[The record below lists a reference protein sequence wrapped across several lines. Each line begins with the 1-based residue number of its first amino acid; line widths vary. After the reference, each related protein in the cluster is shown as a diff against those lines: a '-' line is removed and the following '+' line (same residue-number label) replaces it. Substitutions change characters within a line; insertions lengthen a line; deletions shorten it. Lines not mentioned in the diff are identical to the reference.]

1 MTPVFHAYRQQRM
14 TQRQSPYPVVMTRL
28 IALDMPA
35 SKMFVELVQRTWS
48 NGDAVLLI
56 DQRLPTAGKKSLLD
70 AMAPSEIIDASFNS
84 SSIPNGRALLDGDAL
99 VIASSGSTGSPKG
112 IIHTHS
118 SLLAGAQASASRLQL
133 TSDDHWLVCIPVS
146 HVGGFS
152 VISRALHTGAALTL
166 HPAFD
171 ATAVQE
177 ASTHGVTHTSLVA
190 TALSRIETSLF
201 KSILL
206 GGSSAPANLPTN
218 VITTYGMTETGGGVV
233 YNGKPLDNVEVKIVE
248 GEIHLRCPM
257 LMRAYRDDQAIVL
270 NDGWY
275 ATGDMGAIND
285 SGTISVFGRTTDLII
300 TGGEN
305 VWPSVVE
312 NSLTSFS
319 LVKEVVVRGTPDA
332 TWGQRVVAYVV
343 LNDSLGASDAALLSE
358 LREHVKQTLPAFY
371 APQQVIVLSQI
382 PRTSLGKVD
391 LQALPSA

>member
-1 MTPVFHAYRQQRM
+1 MA
-14 TQRQSPYPVVMTRL
+14 RL

-35 SKMFVELVQRTWS
+35 SQTFVDLVQRAWS
-48 NGDAVLLI
+48 DGNAILPI
-56 DQRLPTAGKKSLLD
+56 DQRLRPAGKKMLMD
-70 AMAPSEIIDASFNS
+70 TMAPSEIIDASFTAS
-84 SSIPNGRALLDGDAL
+84 TLPNGRPMQDGDAL

-118 SLLAGAQASASRLQL
+118 SLLAGAQASAARLQL

-152 VISRALHTGAALTL
+152 VIARALHTSAALTL

-171 ATAVQE
+171 AVAVQE
-177 ASTHGVTHTSLVA
+177 AARNGATHTSLVA
-190 TALSRIETSLF
+190 TALSRIDTSLF

-206 GGSSAPANLPTN
+206 GGSSAPANLSSN

-233 YNGKPLDNVEVKIVE
+233 YNGQPLENVEVKIVK
-248 GEIHLRCPM
+248 GEILLRCPM
-257 LMRAYRDDQAIVL
+257 LMRAYCDDQTIPTE
-270 NDGWY
+270 DGWY
-275 ATGDMGAIND
+275 ATSDMGEIDEN
-285 SGTISVFGRTTDLII
+285 GKLSVHGRRSDMII

-312 NSLTSFS
+312 HSMSS
-319 LVKEVVVRGTPDA
+319 HPMIDQVVVRGTPDT

-343 LNDSLGASDAALLSE
+343 LNDSAHTSDASLLSD
-358 LREHVKQTLPAFY
+358 LRDHVKQSLPAFY
-371 APQQVIVLSQI
+371 APQQIVVLAGI

>member
-1 MTPVFHAYRQQRM
+1 MA
-14 TQRQSPYPVVMTRL
+14 RL
-28 IALDMPA
+28 VALDMPA
-35 SKMFVELVQRTWS
+35 SQLFVEQVQRAWS
-48 NGDAVLLI
+48 NGDAVLPI
-56 DQRLPTAGKKSLLD
+56 DQRLPPTGKKLLLD
-70 AMAPSEIIDASFNS
+70 AMAPSEVIDASATS
-84 SSIPNGRALLDGDAL
+84 SSLPNGRPLQEGDAL

-133 TSDDHWLVCIPVS
+133 TADDHWLVCIPVS

-152 VISRALHTGAALTL
+152 VITRALHTGAALTL
-166 HPAFD
+166 HPSFD
-171 ATAVQE
+171 ATAIQE

-190 TALSRIETSLF
+190 TALSRIDTSLF
-201 KSILL
+201 RTILL
-206 GGSSAPANLPTN
+206 GGSSAPNNLPSN

-233 YNGKPLDNVEVKIVE
+233 YNGMPLDNVEAKIVE

-257 LMRAYRDDQAIVL
+257 LMRAYRDDQAMIP

-275 ATGDMGAIND
+275 STGDMGAIND
-285 SGTISVFGRTTDLII
+285 RGTVSVYGRKTDMII

-312 NSLTSFS
+312 NSLTSHS
-319 LVKEVVVRGTPDA
+319 VVKEVVVRGASDA

-343 LNDSLGASDAALLSE
+343 LNNSLGASNAALLSD

-371 APQQVIVLSQI
+371 APQQVIVLTQI

-391 LQALPSA
+391 LQALPIINS

>member
-1 MTPVFHAYRQQRM
+1 MA
-14 TQRQSPYPVVMTRL
+14 RL
-28 IALDMPA
+28 VALDMPA
-35 SKMFVELVQRTWS
+35 SQMFVEQVQRAWS
-48 NGDAVLLI
+48 NGDAVLPI
-56 DQRLPTAGKKSLLD
+56 DQRLPPTGKKLLLD
-70 AMAPSEIIDASFNS
+70 AMAPSEVIDASATS
-84 SSIPNGRALLDGDAL
+84 SSLPNGRPLQEGDAL

-133 TSDDHWLVCIPVS
+133 TADDHWLVCIPVS

-152 VISRALHTGAALTL
+152 VITRALHTGAALTL
-166 HPAFD
+166 HPSFD
-171 ATAVQE
+171 ATAIQE

-190 TALSRIETSLF
+190 TALSRIDTSLF
-201 KSILL
+201 RTILL
-206 GGSSAPANLPTN
+206 GGSSAPNNLPSN

-233 YNGKPLDNVEVKIVE
+233 YNGMPLDNVEAKIVE

-257 LMRAYRDDQAIVL
+257 LMRAYRDDQAMIP

-275 ATGDMGAIND
+275 STGDMGAIND
-285 SGTISVFGRTTDLII
+285 RGTVSVYGRKTDMII

-312 NSLTSFS
+312 NSLTSHS
-319 LVKEVVVRGTPDA
+319 VVKEVVVRGAPDT

-343 LNDSLGASDAALLSE
+343 LNDSLDASDATLLSN
-358 LREHVKQTLPAFY
+358 LREHVKQTLPAFC
-371 APQQVIVLSQI
+371 APQQVIVLTQI

-391 LQALPSA
+391 LQALQIINS

>member
-1 MTPVFHAYRQQRM
+1 MA
-14 TQRQSPYPVVMTRL
+14 RL
-28 IALDMPA
+28 VALDMPA
-35 SKMFVELVQRTWS
+35 SQMFVDQVQRAWS
-48 NGDAVLLI
+48 NGDAVLPI
-56 DQRLPTAGKKSLLD
+56 DQRLPPTGKKLLLD
-70 AMAPSEIIDASFNS
+70 AMAPSEVIDASATS
-84 SSIPNGRALLDGDAL
+84 SSLPNGRPLQEGDAL

-133 TSDDHWLVCIPVS
+133 TADDHWLVCIPVS

-152 VISRALHTGAALTL
+152 VITRALHTGAALTL
-166 HPAFD
+166 HPSFD
-171 ATAVQE
+171 ATAIQE

-190 TALSRIETSLF
+190 TALSRIDTSLF
-201 KSILL
+201 RTILL
-206 GGSSAPANLPTN
+206 GGSSAPNNLPSN

-233 YNGKPLDNVEVKIVE
+233 YNGMPLDNVEAKIVE

-257 LMRAYRDDQAIVL
+257 LMRAYRDDQAMIP

-275 ATGDMGAIND
+275 STGDMGAIND
-285 SGTISVFGRTTDLII
+285 RGTVSVYGRKTDMII

-312 NSLTSFS
+312 NCLASHPT
-319 LVKEVVVRGTPDA
+319 VDEVVVRSAPDA

-343 LNDSLGASDAALLSE
+343 LNDSLDASDATLLSN
-358 LREHVKQTLPAFY
+358 LREHVKQTLPAFC
-371 APQQVIVLSQI
+371 APQQVIVLTQI

-391 LQALPSA
+391 LQALQIING

>member
-1 MTPVFHAYRQQRM
+1 MA
-14 TQRQSPYPVVMTRL
+14 RL
-28 IALDMPA
+28 VALDMPA
-35 SKMFVELVQRTWS
+35 SQMFVDQVQRAWS
-48 NGDAVLLI
+48 NGDAVLPI
-56 DQRLPTAGKKSLLD
+56 DQRLPPTGKKLLLD
-70 AMAPSEIIDASFNS
+70 AMAPSEVIDASATS
-84 SSIPNGRALLDGDAL
+84 SSLPNGRPLQEGDAL

-133 TSDDHWLVCIPVS
+133 TADDHWLVCIPVS

-152 VISRALHTGAALTL
+152 VITRALHTGAALTL
-166 HPAFD
+166 HPSFD
-171 ATAVQE
+171 ATAIQE

-190 TALSRIETSLF
+190 TALSRIDTSLF
-201 KSILL
+201 RTILL
-206 GGSSAPANLPTN
+206 GGSSAPNNLPSN

-233 YNGKPLDNVEVKIVE
+233 YNGMPLDNVEAKIVE

-257 LMRAYRDDQAIVL
+257 LMRAYRDDQAMIP

-275 ATGDMGAIND
+275 STGDMGAIND
-285 SGTISVFGRTTDLII
+285 SGAIAVYGRKTDMII

-312 NSLTSFS
+312 NCLASHTT
-319 LVKEVVVRGTPDA
+319 VDEVVVRGAPDA

-343 LNDSLGASDAALLSE
+343 LNDSLDASDATLLSN
-358 LREHVKQTLPAFY
+358 LREHVKQTLPAFC
-371 APQQVIVLSQI
+371 APQQVIVLTQI

-391 LQALPSA
+391 LQALPIINS

>member
-1 MTPVFHAYRQQRM
+1 MA
-14 TQRQSPYPVVMTRL
+14 RL

-35 SKMFVELVQRTWS
+35 SQTFVDLVQRAWS
-48 NGDAVLLI
+48 DGNAILPI
-56 DQRLPTAGKKSLLD
+56 DQRLRPAGKKMLMD
-70 AMAPSEIIDASFNS
+70 TMAPSEIIDASFTAS
-84 SSIPNGRALLDGDAL
+84 TLPNGRPMQDGDAL

-118 SLLAGAQASASRLQL
+118 SLLAGAQASAARLQL

-152 VISRALHTGAALTL
+152 VIARALHTSAALTL

-171 ATAVQE
+171 AVAVQE
-177 ASTHGVTHTSLVA
+177 AARNGATHTSLVA
-190 TALSRIETSLF
+190 TALSRIDTSLF

-206 GGSSAPANLPTN
+206 GGSSAPANLSSN

-233 YNGKPLDNVEVKIVE
+233 YNGLPLENVEVKILQ

-257 LMRAYRDDQAIVL
+257 LMRAYRNDQSFSL
-270 NDGWY
+270 NDEWF
-275 ATGDMGAIND
+275 ATGDMGELSED
-285 SGTISVFGRTTDLII
+285 GKLSVYGRRTDMII

-305 VWPSVVE
+305 VWPAVVE
-312 NSLTSFS
+312 NSIASHPLINQ
-319 LVKEVVVRGTPDA
+319 VVVRGTPDA

-343 LNDSLGASDAALLSE
+343 LNESAATSDAILLSD
-358 LREHVKQTLPAFY
+358 LRERVKQTLPAFC
-371 APQQVIVLSQI
+371 APQQVVVLSQI

-391 LQALPSA
+391 VQALPSA

>member
-1 MTPVFHAYRQQRM
+1 MA
-14 TQRQSPYPVVMTRL
+14 RL
-28 IALDMPA
+28 VALDMPA
-35 SKMFVELVQRTWS
+35 SQMFVDQVQRAWS
-48 NGDAVLLI
+48 NGDAVLPI
-56 DQRLPTAGKKSLLD
+56 DQRLPPAGKKLLID
-70 AMAPSEIIDASFNS
+70 AMAPSEVIDASATS
-84 SSIPNGRALLDGDAL
+84 SSLPNGRPLQEGDAL

-118 SLLAGAQASASRLQL
+118 SLLASAQASASRLQL
-133 TSDDHWLVCIPVS
+133 TANDHWLVCIPVS

-152 VISRALHTGAALTL
+152 VITRALHTGAALTL
-166 HPAFD
+166 HPSFD

-190 TALSRIETSLF
+190 TALSRIDTSLF
-201 KSILL
+201 RTILL
-206 GGSSAPANLPTN
+206 GGSNAPNNLPSN

-233 YNGKPLDNVEVKIVE
+233 YNGIPLDNVEAKIVE

-257 LMRAYRDDQAIVL
+257 LMRAYRDDQAIIP

-275 ATGDMGAIND
+275 STGDMGAIND
-285 SGTISVFGRTTDLII
+285 SGAISVYGRKTDMII

-312 NSLTSFS
+312 NCLASHPT
-319 LVKEVVVRGTPDA
+319 VDEVVVRSAPDA
-332 TWGQRVVAYVV
+332 IWGQRVVAYVV
-343 LNDSLGASDAALLSE
+343 LNDSLDASDATLLSN
-358 LREHVKQTLPAFY
+358 LREHVKQTLPAFC

>member
-1 MTPVFHAYRQQRM
+1 MA
-14 TQRQSPYPVVMTRL
+14 RL
-28 IALDMPA
+28 VALDMPA
-35 SKMFVELVQRTWS
+35 SQMFVEQVQRAWS
-48 NGDAVLLI
+48 NGDAVLPI
-56 DQRLPTAGKKSLLD
+56 DQRLPPAGKKLLLD
-70 AMAPSEIIDASFNS
+70 AMAPSEVIDASATS
-84 SSIPNGRALLDGDAL
+84 SSLPNGRPLQEGDAL

-133 TSDDHWLVCIPVS
+133 TADDHWLVCIPVS

-152 VISRALHTGAALTL
+152 VITRALHTGAALTL
-166 HPAFD
+166 HPSFD
-171 ATAVQE
+171 ATAIQE

-190 TALSRIETSLF
+190 TALSRIDTSLF
-201 KSILL
+201 RTILL
-206 GGSSAPANLPTN
+206 GGSSAPNNLPSN

-233 YNGKPLDNVEVKIVE
+233 YNGMPLDNVEAKIVE

-257 LMRAYRDDQAIVL
+257 LMRAYRDNQAIIP

-275 ATGDMGAIND
+275 STGDMGAIND
-285 SGTISVFGRTTDLII
+285 SGAISVYGRKTDMII

-312 NSLTSFS
+312 NSLTSHS
-319 LVKEVVVRGTPDA
+319 VVKEVVVRGASDA

-343 LNDSLGASDAALLSE
+343 LNDSLDASDATLLSN
-358 LREHVKQTLPAFY
+358 LREHVKQTLPAFC
-371 APQQVIVLSQI
+371 APQQVIVLTQI

-391 LQALPSA
+391 LQALQIING

>member
-1 MTPVFHAYRQQRM
+1 MA
-14 TQRQSPYPVVMTRL
+14 RL

-35 SKMFVELVQRTWS
+35 SKTFVDLVQRAWS
-48 NGDAVLLI
+48 NGDAVLPI
-56 DQRLPTAGKKSLLD
+56 DQRLPLTSKKMLLD
-70 AMAPSEIIDASFNS
+70 TMAPSEIIDASFTAS
-84 SSIPNGRALLDGDAL
+84 SLPNGRPMQDGDAL

-118 SLLAGAQASASRLQL
+118 SLLAGAQASAARLQL

-152 VISRALHTGAALTL
+152 VISRAMHTGAALTL

-171 ATAVQE
+171 ATAVEQ
-177 ASTHGVTHTSLVA
+177 ALKSGVTHTSLVA
-190 TALSRIETSLF
+190 TALSRIDTSLF
-201 KSILL
+201 RTILL
-206 GGSSAPANLPTN
+206 GGSSAPDNLPSN

-233 YNGKPLDNVEVKIVE
+233 YSGQPLDNVEIKIVD
-248 GEIHLRCPM
+248 GEILLRCPM
-257 LMRAYRDDQAIVL
+257 LMRAYRDDQTTSL
-270 NDGWY
+270 EDDWY
-275 ATGDMGAIND
+275 ATGDIGEIDNN
-285 SGTISVFGRTTDLII
+285 GKLSVYGRQTDMII

-312 NSLTSFS
+312 HSMSS
-319 LVKEVVVRGTPDA
+319 HPMIDQVVVRGTPDT

-343 LNDSLGASDAALLSE
+343 LNDSAQTSDASLLSD
-358 LREHVKQTLPAFY
+358 LRDHVKQSLPAFY
-371 APQQVIVLSQI
+371 APQQIVVLAEI

>member
-1 MTPVFHAYRQQRM
+1 MA
-14 TQRQSPYPVVMTRL
+14 RL

-35 SKMFVELVQRTWS
+35 SKTFVELVQRAWS
-48 NGDAVLLI
+48 NGDAVLPI
-56 DQRLPTAGKKSLLD
+56 DQRLRPSGKKMLLD
-70 AMAPSEIIDASFNS
+70 AMAPSEIIDASFTAS
-84 SSIPNGRALLDGDAL
+84 SLPNGRPMQDGDAL
-99 VIASSGSTGSPKG
+99 VIASSGSTGAPKG

-152 VISRALHTGAALTL
+152 VIARALHTSAALTL

-171 ATAVQE
+171 AVAVQE
-177 ASTHGVTHTSLVA
+177 AARNGATHTSLVA
-190 TALSRIETSLF
+190 TALSRIDTSLF

-206 GGSSAPANLPTN
+206 GGSSAPDNLPSN

-233 YNGKPLDNVEVKIVE
+233 YNGQPLDNVEIKIVD
-248 GEIHLRCPM
+248 GEIFLRCPM
-257 LMRAYRDDQAIVL
+257 LMRAYRDDQAISMQ
-270 NDGWY
+270 DGWY
-275 ATGDMGAIND
+275 ATGDLGEIDEN
-285 SGTISVFGRTTDLII
+285 GKLSVHGRQTDLII

-312 NSLTSFS
+312 NSLASHPI
-319 LVKEVVVRGTPDA
+319 VNQVVVRGMPDT

-343 LNDSLGASDAALLSE
+343 LNDASQTSEVKLLSD
-358 LREHVKQTLPAFY
+358 LREHVKQTLPAFC
-371 APQQVIVLSQI
+371 APQQIVVLAEI

-391 LQALPSA
+391 VQALPSLNS